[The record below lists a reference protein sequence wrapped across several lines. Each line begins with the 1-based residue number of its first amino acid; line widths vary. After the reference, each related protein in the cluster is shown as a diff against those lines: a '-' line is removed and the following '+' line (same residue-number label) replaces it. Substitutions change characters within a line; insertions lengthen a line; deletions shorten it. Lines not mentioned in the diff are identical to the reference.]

1 MRFPLLPLLLFSS
14 CTPRSSPSPAVDAG
28 ATALSASV
36 QPLPEAVP
44 APPTLPLAQQVELK
58 TREARDT
65 FPAVR
70 IRVLRDAFVL
80 AVVGSDALLER
91 AAAFVERTLT
101 AYYNGRFQDPPAY
114 AVLLYF
120 FQRFDEYD
128 QYVGTHFH
136 VPGSKYYG
144 LFGKY
149 SHVAAVDG
157 SHVDAYLP
165 TLAHELV
172 HPILD
177 GELGIKRPEW
187 ASECV
192 GSLFEAPTFPA
203 PGEIR
208 GAPNWRFRQV
218 LHPALHPAD
227 GGAPAEVSLPALFQM
242 DDATFLD
249 EHAQDLN
256 YAVARSFCLYMD
268 TKGKLWPWIAA
279 WRGHVTEDPTGEAA
293 FTAVTGE
300 TPAQADAAW
309 RKWVDRL

>member
-1 MRFPLLPLLLFSS
+1 MAPAIPIPL
-14 CTPRSSPSPAVDAG
+14 
-28 ATALSASV
+28 
-36 QPLPEAVP
+36 Q
-44 APPTLPLAQQVELK
+44 QQVEMK
-58 TREARDT
+58 TREARDAYPT
-65 FPAVR
+65 AR

-80 AVVGSDALLER
+80 AVVGSPALLDR
-91 AAAFVERTLT
+91 AGAYVDRTLT
-101 AYYNGRFQDPPAY
+101 AYYNGRFQKPPAY

-120 FQRFDEYD
+120 FERFDDYD
-128 QYVGTHFH
+128 RFVLDNFH
-136 VPGSKYYG
+136 VSGRKYFG

-157 SHVDAYLP
+157 SLGIPYLP

-177 GELGIKRPEW
+177 GELGMNRPEW

-208 GAPNWRFRQV
+208 GQPNWRFLKV

-227 GGAPAEVSLPALFQM
+227 GGAPAEVSLPALFHM
-242 DDATFLD
+242 DDATFLGTQSDGGVD
-249 EHAQDLN
+249 EYTQDLH

-268 TKGKLWPWIAA
+268 EEGKLWPWIAA
-279 WRGHVTEDPTGEAA
+279 WRGHVTEDPTGEGA
-293 FTAVTGE
+293 FTAVMGE
-300 TPAQADAAW
+300 TPAQADASW